1 MSEKRT
7 WSNPHRDPWNA
18 PIANILK
25 AIDEHNNEYFRTGN
39 PWHLAKAV
47 MLREYLVELKGW
59 VMRKEGKITQDG
71 DA

>member
-25 AIDEHNNEYFRTGN
+25 AIDEHNREYFLTGN
-39 PWHLAKAV
+39 PWHLHKAA
-47 MLREYLVELKGW
+47 MLREYLVELKEW
-59 VMRKEGKITQDG
+59 VTRKEGKNSHDG
-71 DA
+71 NA